1 MTEHPDDVSALIE
14 RIPLAHYV
22 WCGMQEGTHEAQ
34 CDCGFPERMEVVE
47 TLERLAAENKRL
59 QDCESEVVTMQA
71 GLIDQYRRDAERY
84 RWLRDQVWS
93 PTIARVVTQHRNAEW
108 DATIDAAMAKER
120 E

>member
-47 TLERLAAENKRL
+47 TLERLAAENAALLLALK
-59 QDCESEVVTMQA
+59 ESSRPMEPKQK
-71 GLIDQYRRDAERY
+71 DQ
-84 RWLRDQVWS
+84 
-93 PTIARVVTQHRNAEW
+93 P
-108 DATIDAAMAKER
+108 
-120 E
+120 